1 MMAPWSRRR
10 ARTGLGLVPISKDRS
25 VGRRTAVRRLAGWLL
40 MGLVLFQVGC
50 YSYLPLQTELPRS
63 PEVKVMLNDRGRV
76 QLGEGMGPFVEAV
89 EGVVAGE
96 DSLAV
101 RLKVSRV
108 VYLRGGTAVW
118 AGEEVAIQR
127 SGIMGYQGRQFS
139 KGRSWALAGLTA
151 AVVIYSIYAI
161 SLDVFGDERS
171 DVCRGQGCG
180 PGETV
185 RW

>member
-1 MMAPWSRRR
+1 
-10 ARTGLGLVPISKDRS
+10 
-25 VGRRTAVRRLAGWLL
+25 
-40 MGLVLFQVGC
+40 
-50 YSYLPLQTELPRS
+50 
-63 PEVKVMLNDRGRV
+63 MLNDRGRV
-76 QLGEGMGPFVEAV
+76 QVGEGMGSSVEAV

-96 DSLAV
+96 DSSLV

-108 VYLRGGTAVW
+108 VYLRGGTAIW
-118 AGEEVAIQR
+118 AGEEVAIER

-151 AVVIYSIYAI
+151 AVVVYSILSI
-161 SLDVFGDERS
+161 SLDVFGDERD

-180 PGETV
+180 PNEQV

>member
-1 MMAPWSRRR
+1 
-10 ARTGLGLVPISKDRS
+10 
-25 VGRRTAVRRLAGWLL
+25 VRRLAGWLSL
-40 MGLVLFQVGC
+40 GLVLFQVGC

-63 PEVKVMLNDRGRV
+63 PEVQILLNDRGRV
-76 QLGEGMGPFVEAV
+76 QVGDGMGPSVEAV

-96 DSLAV
+96 DSSMV

-118 AGEEVAIQR
+118 AGEEVAIDR
-127 SGIMGYQGRQFS
+127 SGIMGYRGRQFS

-151 AVVIYSIYAI
+151 AVVIYSIFAI
-161 SLDVFGDERS
+161 SLDVFGDERD
-171 DVCRGQGCG
+171 DVCRGQFCG
-180 PGETV
+180 PNPSV